1 MQRTEL
7 DSLESSISGT
17 ILSVTGRKV
26 QADAMTRAME
36 IIGANLIKPGSDVF
50 PPWKPDPVYTDG
62 QRAAQ
67 WQRIAYLER
76 LREFNAAEPG
86 SRKRRDASR
95 QVNHALDLMEET
107 AYEYVERGDCGEFI
121 YPNGFTFPLE
131 DTGAVVQACRDHHH
145 GQGCHLYILQCD
157 LDNACPSRLRYA
169 LATLR
174 QEVEH
179 LDAHSS
185 EEDMSAEELGDLA
198 TYHQAIED
206 LTRWSEGASAPL
218 KDSNGNAYALVGY
231 DRCECGCKYWDND
244 QCHSCNAPHFSLKL
258 DQEPGE
264 VA

>member
-107 AYEYVERGDCGEFI
+107 AYEYVERGECGEFV
-121 YPNGFTFPLE
+121 YNNGFTFPLE
-131 DTGAVVQACRDHHH
+131 DTGAVMQACQDFH
-145 GQGCHLYILQCD
+145 GGQTSALYALQSSP
-157 LDNACPSRLRYA
+157 DNALPKRLACILPA
-169 LATLR
+169 LRRSIWEWEDGAD
-174 QEVEH
+174 EVE
-179 LDAHSS
+179 DA
-185 EEDMSAEELGDLA
+185 EAWL

-206 LTRWSEGASAPL
+206 LTRWSGGANAPL
-218 KDSNGNAYALVGY
+218 KDSNGNVYALVGL
-231 DRCECGCKYWDND
+231 DECECGCKYWDND

-258 DQEPGE
+258 GQEPGE